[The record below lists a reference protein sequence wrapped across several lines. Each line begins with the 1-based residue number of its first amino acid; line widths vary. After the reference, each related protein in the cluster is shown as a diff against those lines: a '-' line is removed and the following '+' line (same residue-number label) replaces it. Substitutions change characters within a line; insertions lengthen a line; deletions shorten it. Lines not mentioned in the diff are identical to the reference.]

1 MTFAPSIYSRF
12 TSVLRKDG
20 AKHVVDNF
28 GSADDFVVVGF
39 DRWRRWQL
47 NTFAAGRSAGRFD
60 PATDYR
66 SSSRGLGAAL
76 VFDGARYRCEP
87 GGE

>member
-1 MTFAPSIYSRF
+1 
-12 TSVLRKDG
+12 VQ
-20 AKHVVDNF
+20 KHVVDNF
-28 GSADDFVVVGF
+28 GSADDSVVVGF

-47 NTFAAGRSAGRFD
+47 DTSAAGRSAGRFD

-66 SSSRGLGAAL
+66 SSSGDLGAAVVL
-76 VFDGARYRCEP
+76 MERVKKLRRSEQ

>member
-1 MTFAPSIYSRF
+1 MTLQTDY
-12 TSVLRKDG
+12 SVLRKDG

-28 GSADDFVVVGF
+28 GGAGDFVVVGF

-47 NTFAAGRSAGRFD
+47 DTSAAGRSAGRFD

-66 SSSRGLGAAL
+66 SSSRGLGTACSFL
-76 VFDGARYRCEP
+76 MERVRRCEREQ